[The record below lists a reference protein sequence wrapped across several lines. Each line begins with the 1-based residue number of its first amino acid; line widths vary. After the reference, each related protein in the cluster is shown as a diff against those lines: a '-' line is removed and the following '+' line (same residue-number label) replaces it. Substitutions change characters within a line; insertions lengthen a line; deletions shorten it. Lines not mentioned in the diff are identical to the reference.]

1 MKKSILALILAGAA
15 GVASADSVNLT
26 YDGQG
31 TYGSTLTVSLS
42 GGLFFQNGSSSTNI
56 WAGRLAVT
64 VDGQSAETYCTELT
78 QWAASGVFDI
88 IALPD
93 APRPGEGMGQTKADA
108 IQQLYNATNG
118 AMDVDT
124 DAEAAAFQAVIWE
137 IVYDYDG
144 TEATMSTTAGN
155 VQMLGVNASLFN
167 LYRGYAN
174 ANGDKTPY
182 VAAYTNDT
190 AQDMLFTVIPLP
202 GAALMAG
209 LGLAGVVIRRR
220 RA

>member
-1 MKKSILALILAGAA
+1 MKKSILALILAGTA

-31 TYGSTLTVSLS
+31 AYGNTITVSLS
-42 GGLFFQNGSSSTNI
+42 GGLFFQNGSSSSNI
-56 WAGRLAVT
+56 WAGQLAVT
-64 VDGQSAETYCTELT
+64 VDGQSIDVYCTELT
-78 QWAASGVFDI
+78 QWAGSGVFDV

-93 APRPGEGMGQTKADA
+93 APRPGEGMGQAKADA

-118 AMDVDT
+118 AMDIDT
-124 DAEAAAFQAVIWE
+124 NAEAAAFQAVIWE

-144 TEATMSTTAGN
+144 TEATMSTAAGN
-155 VQMLGVNASLFN
+155 VQMLGINNSLFN
-167 LYRGYAN
+167 LYRGFAS

-182 VAAYTNDT
+182 VAAYTNET
-190 AQDMLFTVIPLP
+190 YQDMLFTVIPLP
-202 GAALMAG
+202 GAAMMAG
-209 LGLAGVVIRRR
+209 FGLAGIAIRRR